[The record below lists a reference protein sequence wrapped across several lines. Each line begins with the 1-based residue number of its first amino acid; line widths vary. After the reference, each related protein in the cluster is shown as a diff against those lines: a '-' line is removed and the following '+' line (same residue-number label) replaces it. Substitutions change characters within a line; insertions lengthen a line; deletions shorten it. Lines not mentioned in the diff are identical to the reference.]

1 MKQISKWI
9 KKIIIKFTAV
19 VTAVCFIIT
28 GLFVD
33 FAQAVTVDR
42 QEKKTIENAQT
53 FITLPSMGLI
63 TKAVDFGSQ
72 DIIVNI
78 QDLHSHSQTQRNI
91 SKIISYLDSKYKLNE
106 LFLEGAYGNID
117 TNWLSRMNENELGRQ
132 MIEDLVNAGKLG
144 GVEYYSALSN
154 KNNIIK
160 GIEDKNIYEENIK
173 LLNEIIDLQP
183 EIETICSQI
192 EKEIET
198 VKKDYFNRDTDKLDR
213 LTKRYKSNKISA
225 NKYYK
230 KLSALA
236 RKNAV
241 DLNKYENVRAYIE
254 LLSRSK
260 NLSLDKVSRE
270 FKIFVNILKSNIEY
284 GRYLELSKNS
294 NNFQDI
300 ENILPELKDIAESN
314 KIFEKNKLTHLKNF
328 FTYLEFNGK
337 VNLIEF
343 VQEEKKLLNEL
354 YAKLSKNKY
363 ENEVAFLYEFAPSI
377 KEYFSANI
385 TAEDYLRFRD
395 NFKRLRVLKIKN
407 KNAMKKNRLK
417 TFKKKNN

>member
-1 MKQISKWI
+1 MKQISEWI

-19 VTAVCFIIT
+19 ATAVCFIIT

-42 QEKKTIENAQT
+42 QEKKSIENAQT
-53 FITLPSMGLI
+53 FITLPSIGLI

-91 SKIISYLDSKYKLNE
+91 SKIISYLDGKYKLNE

-144 GVEYYSALSN
+144 GVEYYSASNN

-160 GIEDKNIYEENIK
+160 GIEDKYIYEENIK
-173 LLNEIIDLQP
+173 LLNETIDLQP

-198 VKKDYFNRDTDKLDR
+198 VKKEYFNRDTDKLDK

-225 NKYYK
+225 NKYYE

-236 RKNAV
+236 KKNGL
-241 DLNKYENVRAYIE
+241 DFNKYENVRAYIE
-254 LLSRSK
+254 LLSQSN
-260 NLSLDKVSRE
+260 NLNLDKVSRQ

-300 ENILPELKDIAESN
+300 ENILPELKDIAQSN
-314 KIFEKNKLTHLKNF
+314 QIFEKNKLTHLKNF

-343 VQEEKKLLNEL
+343 VQEEK
-354 YAKLSKNKY
+354 S
-363 ENEVAFLYEFAPSI
+363 F
-377 KEYFSANI
+377 
-385 TAEDYLRFRD
+385 
-395 NFKRLRVLKIKN
+395 
-407 KNAMKKNRLK
+407 
-417 TFKKKNN
+417 